1 MVQFFGIQYSLRI
14 VGNLMGTGN
23 IVRTDLYAL
32 HSYVQNTMISYPKE
46 LFIENLREFFSKD
59 SYFHYSR
66 DPWGFPNTPDHT
78 DMDPAAGLRD
88 DVATRIFIGEA
99 NRFDSINYPALLIRN
114 GGSRSVPIS
123 MSRDK
128 GSVQYSPIKFIDGYG
143 NEKIFNTP
151 SHFIQAGAWEGQ
163 VTVEVQ
169 SRGPRSRDELVDLV
183 SIAFVDTMFDDMKN
197 SGVVIKPGGV
207 NAGGPSE
214 SDDRN
219 DKLFKQI
226 ITFDIRSEWRR
237 HIPVTT
243 VVDIINFC
251 VDFGNLSTK
260 PVVLAPNLKV
270 STTVELLDALA
281 NL

>member
-1 MVQFFGIQYSLRI
+1 MP
-14 VGNLMGTGN
+14 GN
-23 IVRTDLYAL
+23 INKSDLY
-32 HSYVQNTMISYPKE
+32 SIFNYVQNTMISSPKE
-46 LFIENLREFFSKD
+46 IFIENLKKFFSKD

-78 DMDPAAGLRD
+78 DLSSTVGLRD
-88 DVATRIFIGEA
+88 DIATRIFIGEA
-99 NRFDSINYPALLIRN
+99 YRYDVINYPALLVRN
-114 GGSRSVPIS
+114 AGSRSVPIS

-128 GSVQYSPIKFIDGYG
+128 GSVQYAPTKFIDGYG

-169 SRGPRSRDELVDLV
+169 SRGPKSRDELIDLI
-183 SIAFVDTMFDDMKN
+183 SLAFVDTIFDDMKN
-197 SGVVIKPGGV
+197 AGILIKGV
-207 NAGGPSE
+207 NANGPSE

-219 DKLFKQI
+219 DKLFKQM

-243 VVDIINFC
+243 IIDIINFC
-251 VDFGNLSTK
+251 IDFGNLNVT
-260 PVVLAPNLKV
+260 PTIFAPNLKIN
-270 STTVELLDALA
+270 SSVELINALA